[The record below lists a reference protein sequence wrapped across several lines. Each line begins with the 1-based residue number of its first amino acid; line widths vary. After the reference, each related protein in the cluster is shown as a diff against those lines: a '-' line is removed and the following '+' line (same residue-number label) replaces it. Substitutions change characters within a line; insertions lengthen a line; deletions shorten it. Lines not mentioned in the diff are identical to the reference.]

1 MSMPS
6 SAENC
11 EESKRVLVKA
21 IIDDFTK
28 KCVQSNVDHKE
39 VKKALD
45 EIYGTELLLSKEI
58 YEWALGK
65 IALIPQPISKSSNS
79 PEGEREVEEPLFCE
93 DTVYHASLCCLA
105 VSTRDAN
112 NFKSFFDREYTC
124 HHFEEASL
132 SISQD
137 RKDVDRYLIARKEKI
152 FFVAFQSES
161 SLSKWPQQFNS
172 FEHGK
177 F

>member
-1 MSMPS
+1 MPS

-28 KCVQSNVDHKE
+28 KCVLSNVDHKE
-39 VKKALD
+39 IKKALD
-45 EIYGTELLLSKEI
+45 EIYCTELLLSKEI
-58 YEWALGK
+58 YEWALEK
-65 IALIPQPISKSSNS
+65 IVLIPQPSSKPSNS
-79 PEGEREVEEPLFCE
+79 PEGEQEAEEPLFCE

-105 VSTRDAN
+105 VSTRDTN

-137 RKDVDRYLIARKEKI
+137 RKNVDRYLIAQKEKTI
-152 FFVAFQSES
+152 FVAFQSEAS
-161 SLSKWPQQFNS
+161 FSKWPQLFNS
-172 FEHGK
+172 FEHGEY
-177 F
+177 